1 LVTPE
6 GRSAVGLRIAGLHQV
21 SNALAAAAVATVA
34 GLSLDQIAS
43 GLSMAQSH
51 AKWRMEIE
59 EIGSLVLINDAYNAS
74 PEASAAAL
82 RTLAL
87 FAQERGG
94 ESWAL
99 LGKMHELG
107 ESSAK
112 DHAAIGTL
120 ASELGIDHLVCIAAD
135 EYASALT
142 EQDAI
147 SVHRYLNKSGAAD
160 IAMNFNPGDVVLV
173 KASRSEKFEELA
185 EAVKGL
191 WQKKIDEAIKENG
204 EAQ

>member
-1 LVTPE
+1 
-6 GRSAVGLRIAGLHQV
+6 
-21 SNALAAAAVATVA
+21 
-34 GLSLDQIAS
+34 
-43 GLSMAQSH
+43 
-51 AKWRMEIE
+51 
-59 EIGSLVLINDAYNAS
+59 
-74 PEASAAAL
+74 
-82 RTLAL
+82 
-87 FAQERGG
+87 
-94 ESWAL
+94 
-99 LGKMHELG
+99 MHELG